1 MLAGAGHQH
10 LMSRT
15 WPTEASASSGPDG
28 GGDDIFFHVKSLPM
42 GTEPREG
49 ARVDFEMGSDPNGAT
64 NVPDVLLPQV
74 SGEF

>member
-1 MLAGAGHQH
+1 MAAA
-10 LMSRT
+10 T
-15 WPTEASASSGPDG
+15 
-28 GGDDIFFHVKSLPM
+28 IFFHVKSLPM

-64 NVPDVLLPQV
+64 NVPDVLVPQV